1 MAIWKADIDSA
12 FRRLPLKPEHRDL
25 AWAVWRMDKT
35 HMAVAK
41 HFSMPFGAIA
51 SVHYWDRIGLWFCSA
66 LSLVSRVL
74 ACGHRRTTYM
84 YCEKGSAPAGIEVCG
99 RFFSVSRAGTAKF
112 AMDVFARCGRCS
124 ILW

>member
-1 MAIWKADIDSA
+1 MLAIWKADIDSA

-25 AWAVWRMDKT
+25 AWVVWRMDKT
-35 HMAVAK
+35 HMAIAK

-74 ACGHRRTTYM
+74 AWATGALLTFIARRVLHLPVLRY
-84 YCEKGSAPAGIEVCG
+84 VDD
-99 RFFSVSRAGTAKF
+99 FFSVSRASTAKF
-112 AMDVFARCGRCS
+112 AMNIFARCGRC
-124 ILW
+124 LFP